1 MPRSPW
7 SHDSVNPAPI
17 ALPRRLLAEAI
28 GTGLLA
34 TVVVGS
40 GVAAQGLSAGGTG
53 LQLLENSGKDVPAGP
68 GQRKDQ
74 RDKTCGGDDLTDP
87 VPGADPVCA
96 GDLDQWEVEHGV
108 GQQGHVDLSIRAH
121 FKPVVTAARRRCP
134 LRRCPDRRPR
144 LVS

>member
-1 MPRSPW
+1 VPRSPW

-53 LQLLENSGKDVPAGP
+53 LQLLENSGQDVPAGP

-121 FKPVVTAARRRCP
+121 FNPSSRPPDAGVPYVAAQ
-134 LRRCPDRRPR
+134 DRRPR